1 MMATGEIMSIGSNFE
16 AALLKGIRSL
26 EIGKYSLIH
35 KPSEQRTIEELKE
48 RVVTINRVSK
58 TVKGGRIFK
67 FAALV
72 VVGDGN
78 GVVGFG
84 IGKAGEVPDAIR
96 KGIEDAKKN
105 LMKVSLRGT
114 TIPHEIV
121 GEFGAGRVLMKPA
134 APGTGVIAGG
144 PVRAVIE
151 AVGIKDIRTKALRSN
166 NPCNVV
172 RATLAGLAAL
182 RTAEEVAAVRGK
194 SVKEIV

>member
-1 MMATGEIMSIGSNFE
+1 MAMKIDAST
-16 AALLKGIRSL
+16 LD
-26 EIGKYSLIH
+26 
-35 KPSEQRTIEELKE
+35 LKE
-48 RVVTINRVSK
+48 RVVAINRVSK

-78 GVVGFG
+78 GFVGFG
-84 IGKAGEVPDAIR
+84 IGKSGEVPDAIR

-105 LMKVSLRGT
+105 LQKVALRGS

-121 GEFGAGRVLMKPA
+121 GEFGAGRVLLKPA

-144 PVRAVIE
+144 PVRAVVE
-151 AVGIKDIRTKALRSN
+151 SVGIKDIRTKALRSN

-172 RATLAGLAAL
+172 RATLAGLSEL

-194 SVKEIV
+194 SVSEIL